1 MKINECI
8 DSFLRKKNMKSKHEF
23 KLIDG
28 TFKPI
33 DASKILMGIIFHK
46 INHHNLE
53 ILSTIEHHNG
63 DTSHSAKR
71 IKELEETSKALRKVL
86 DKAAKNG
93 QSVSIKGT
101 INLIL
106 SEE

>member
-1 MKINECI
+1 
-8 DSFLRKKNMKSKHEF
+8 MKSKHEF

-53 ILSTIEHHNG
+53 ILTSIEHNNG
-63 DTSHSAKR
+63 DTSHSVKR
-71 IKELEETSKALRKVL
+71 IKELEESSKVLRKVL
-86 DKAAKNG
+86 DKASRRG
-93 QSVSIKGT
+93 YQISIEGK
-101 INLIL
+101 INLTFTKQ
-106 SEE
+106 